1 MGSARERVS
10 RERPRATM
18 RPVTETPPGP
28 EPERPSAVPGERR
41 LARAPSERYGA
52 SPDTD
57 AAAAP
62 AVPDPAAAPAR
73 GVAFGTVAAVLGAG
87 VIVLLGGAFAIS
99 AGLLVAAA
107 VLGYAVALA
116 LLAGA
121 GATLAKPRRQWIAAG
136 LGLLGPLLG
145 QIGLWLYA
153 RSEGGVLAPID
164 YLAETFGALVPLEL
178 LLAAGVAWWRAR

>member
-1 MGSARERVS
+1 
-10 RERPRATM
+10 M
-18 RPVTETPPGP
+18 RGVTDTPSHPD
-28 EPERPSAVPGERR
+28 PERPPAVPGERR

-52 SPDTD
+52 AAERD

-62 AVPDPAAAPAR
+62 GVADPAAAPAR
-73 GVAFGTVAAVLGAG
+73 GIAFGAVAALLGAG
-87 VIVLLGGAFAIS
+87 VIVVLGGAFAIS

-107 VLGYAVALA
+107 ALGYAVALV

-121 GATLAKPRRQWIAAG
+121 GDTLRKPRRPWIAAG
-136 LGLLGPLLG
+136 LALLGALLG
-145 QIGLWLYA
+145 QLGLWLYA

>member
-1 MGSARERVS
+1 M
-10 RERPRATM
+10 P
-18 RPVTETPPGP
+18 PVTETPSDP
-28 EPERPSAVPGERR
+28 EPERPADVPGERR

-52 SPDTD
+52 APDRE

-62 AVPDPAAAPAR
+62 AAADPAAAPVR
-73 GVAFGTVAAVLGAG
+73 GIAFGVVAALLGGG
-87 VIVLLGGAFAIS
+87 VIVVLGGAFAIS

-107 VLGYAVALA
+107 ALGYAVAVA

-121 GATLAKPRRQWIAAG
+121 GDTLAKPRRPWIAAG
-136 LGLLGPLLG
+136 LALFGAALG
-145 QIGLWLYA
+145 QVGLWLYA
-153 RSEGGVLAPID
+153 RNEGGVLAPID

>member
-1 MGSARERVS
+1 M
-10 RERPRATM
+10 RA
-18 RPVTETPPGP
+18 VTETPSDP
-28 EPERPSAVPGERR
+28 EPEPPSEVPGERR

-52 SPDTD
+52 APDTES
-57 AAAAP
+57 AAP
-62 AVPDPAAAPAR
+62 PTIEDPAAAPAR
-73 GVAFGTVAAVLGAG
+73 GVAFGVVAAVLGAG
-87 VIVLLGGAFAIS
+87 VIVVLGGTFAIS

-107 VLGYAVALA
+107 ALGYAVALA

-121 GATLAKPRRQWIAAG
+121 GDTLAKPRRPWIAGG
-136 LGLLGPLLG
+136 LALLGALLG
-145 QIGLWLYA
+145 QLGLWLYA